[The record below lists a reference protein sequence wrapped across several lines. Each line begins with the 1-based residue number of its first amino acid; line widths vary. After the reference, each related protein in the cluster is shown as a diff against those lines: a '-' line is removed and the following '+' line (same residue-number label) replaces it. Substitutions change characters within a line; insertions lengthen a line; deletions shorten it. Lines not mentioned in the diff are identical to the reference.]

1 MPGSSS
7 GQRVPRIRAR
17 RSSRISSATSI
28 VKGSTATA
36 LAYGRMDAPGFAGKV
51 VVVTGAGSGIGRAS
65 ALLFAKL
72 GAKVHVADVNGESA
86 EAVARETGGKAH
98 LVDVTDPEAVDAFAS
113 RVLDED
119 GRVDVLHSN
128 AGIGHAADI
137 EQTTVDDW
145 QRVIGVNLLG
155 MAYVV
160 QAFVTRMI
168 DQGGRSSIVNTASM
182 AGLVASPGMA
192 PYSASKFGV
201 VGMSESLNAELKEH
215 GIHVCAVCPG
225 IIDTP
230 ITRSAIMRGE
240 FAERREQAI
249 DFYRK
254 RGASPDR
261 VAEAVVNAVR
271 RRKVV
276 QPVPRSH
283 VLPPWLLKR
292 VSPRAPQVL
301 ARTLPKIVMRGK

>member
-1 MPGSSS
+1 VDAHEFG
-7 GQRVPRIRAR
+7 
-17 RSSRISSATSI
+17 
-28 VKGSTATA
+28 
-36 LAYGRMDAPGFAGKV
+36 GRV
-51 VVVTGAGSGIGRAS
+51 VVVTGAGSGIGRSTAT
-65 ALLFAKL
+65 LFARL
-72 GAKVHVADVNGESA
+72 GAKVHVADVNGDSA
-86 EAVARETGGKAH
+86 TSVVGEIEASGGKAVAH
-98 LVDVTDPEAVDAFAS
+98 TVDVTDPQAVDALAQ
-113 RVLDED
+113 RVFDAD

-137 EQTTVDDW
+137 AETTVDDW

-160 QAFVTRMI
+160 QAFIPRLLA
-168 DQGGRSSIVNTASM
+168 QGGRSSIVNTASM
-182 AGLVASPGMA
+182 AGLVAAPGMA

-201 VGMSESLNAELKEH
+201 VGMSESLNAELAPQ

-249 DFYRK
+249 EFYRK
-254 RGASPDR
+254 RGATPDQ
-261 VAEAVVNAVR
+261 VAEAVVDAVR
-271 RRKVV
+271 KRKVI

-283 VLPPWLLKR
+283 VMPVWLLKR
-292 VSPRAPQVL
+292 VSVRASQVV
-301 ARTLPKIVMRGK
+301 ARAMPKLVMRGK

>member
-1 MPGSSS
+1 VDEPE
-7 GQRVPRIRAR
+7 
-17 RSSRISSATSI
+17 
-28 VKGSTATA
+28 
-36 LAYGRMDAPGFAGKV
+36 FAGKV
-51 VVVTGAGSGIGRAS
+51 VVVTGAGSGIGRSS
-65 ALLFAKL
+65 AMLFARL
-72 GAKVHVADVNGESA
+72 GAKVHVADLNGESA
-86 EAVARETGGKAH
+86 ESVAAEIEARGGKAVAH
-98 LVDVTDPEAVDAFAS
+98 TTDVTDPEAAGALAQRAF
-113 RVLDED
+113 DED

-137 EQTTVDDW
+137 AETTVEDW

-160 QAFVTRMI
+160 QAFVPRLLA
-168 DQGGRSSIVNTASM
+168 QGGRSSIVNTASM
-182 AGLVASPGMA
+182 AGLVAAPGMA
-192 PYSASKFGV
+192 PYCASKFGV

-249 DFYRK
+249 DFYRR
-254 RGASPDR
+254 RGASPDD
-261 VAEAVVNAVR
+261 VAVAVVDAVR
-271 RRKVV
+271 KRKLV

-292 VSPRAPQVL
+292 ISPRASQVV
-301 ARTLPKIVMRGK
+301 ARAIPKLVMRGK

>member
-1 MPGSSS
+1 
-7 GQRVPRIRAR
+7 
-17 RSSRISSATSI
+17 
-28 VKGSTATA
+28 
-36 LAYGRMDAPGFAGKV
+36 MDAHEFAGKV
-51 VVVTGAGSGIGRAS
+51 AVVTGAGSGIGRSS
-65 ALLFAKL
+65 ALLLARL

-86 EAVARETGGKAH
+86 EAVAREIEAAGGRAKAH
-98 LVDVTDPEAVDAFAS
+98 TVDVTDPEACERLAAS
-113 RVLDED
+113 VHDED

-128 AGIGHAADI
+128 AGIGHAAEI
-137 EQTTVDDW
+137 EKTTVDDW

-160 QAFVTRMI
+160 QAFVPRLLA
-168 DQGGRSSIVNTASM
+168 QGGRSSIVNTASM
-182 AGLVASPGMA
+182 AGLVAAPGMA

-201 VGMSESLNAELKEH
+201 VGMSESLNAELAEH

-240 FAERREQAI
+240 FADRREKAI

-254 RGASPDR
+254 RGASPDQ

-271 RRKVV
+271 KRKVV
-276 QPVPRSH
+276 QTVPVSH
-283 VLPPWLLKR
+283 VMPPWLLKR
-292 VSPRAPQVL
+292 VSLRASQVL
-301 ARTLPKIVMRGK
+301 ARALPKLVMRGR

>member
-1 MPGSSS
+1 VDAHEFG
-7 GQRVPRIRAR
+7 
-17 RSSRISSATSI
+17 
-28 VKGSTATA
+28 
-36 LAYGRMDAPGFAGKV
+36 GRV
-51 VVVTGAGSGIGRAS
+51 VVVTGAGSGIGRSTAT
-65 ALLFAKL
+65 LFARL
-72 GAKVHVADVNGESA
+72 GAKVHVADVNGDSA
-86 EAVARETGGKAH
+86 TSVVGEIEASGGKAVAH
-98 LVDVTDPEAVDAFAS
+98 TVDVTDPQAVDALAQ
-113 RVLDED
+113 RVFDAD

-137 EQTTVDDW
+137 AETTVDDW

-160 QAFVTRMI
+160 QAFIPRMLA
-168 DQGGRSSIVNTASM
+168 QGGRSSIVNTASM
-182 AGLVASPGMA
+182 AGLVAAPGMA

-201 VGMSESLNAELKEH
+201 VGMSESLNAELAPQ

-249 DFYRK
+249 EFYRK
-254 RGASPDR
+254 RGATPDQ
-261 VAEAVVNAVR
+261 VAEAVVDAVR
-271 RRKVV
+271 KRKVI

-283 VLPPWLLKR
+283 VMPVWLLKR
-292 VSPRAPQVL
+292 VSVRASQVV
-301 ARTLPKIVMRGK
+301 ARAMPKLVMRGK